1 MAADYAAL
9 NDQGD
14 ALDQH
19 RNAQARTGQH
29 GADKRPEATDQ
40 KVDAMHPRAQPCPHA
55 RQQGTAAIADG
66 LPPKTGDA
74 DMVDRR
80 LGDLYDKY
88 LKPSPYEMEKATQAR
103 HRVDWKGALA
113 ASVAAVPALADWTS
127 TDQRTR
133 DRRKARFLWRD
144 GSTAR
149 SR

>member
-1 MAADYAAL
+1 MPCI
-9 NDQGD
+9 
-14 ALDQH
+14 
-19 RNAQARTGQH
+19 REPSRARMPVSKERQRSPTGYL
-29 GADKRPEATDQ
+29 R
-40 KVDAMHPRAQPCPHA
+40 
-55 RQQGTAAIADG
+55 
-66 LPPKTGDA
+66 KTGDA
-74 DMVDRR
+74 DMLDRR

-113 ASVAAVPALADWTS
+113 ASVAAVPAPADWTS
-127 TDQRTR
+127 TGQRTR

>member
-1 MAADYAAL
+1 MAADHAAL

-19 RNAQARTGQH
+19 RNARARTGQH

-40 KVDAMHPRAQPCPHA
+40 KGMPCIREPSRACRMPVSKE
-55 RQQGTAAIADG
+55 RQRSPAGY
-66 LPPKTGDA
+66 LPKTGDA
-74 DMVDRR
+74 GMLDTR

-113 ASVAAVPALADWTS
+113 ASVAAVPAPAVPIGHL
-127 TDQRTR
+127 RV
-133 DRRKARFLWRD
+133 
-144 GSTAR
+144 STASAISR
-149 SR
+149 S